1 MKHAYTWGAILAIV
15 LASTTGDVLLSRA
28 MKQVGDVGNLWRRF
42 GLFTVAARILRKVP
56 CLAVEVQPLVVAV
69 ADDEHPRVA
78 LEDARQQI
86 AHRGHKLLRRGGV
99 LGGARPLQ
107 RERA

>member
-42 GLFTVAARILRKVP
+42 GLFTVAARILITTDFSSPTFIGLAGTRALPKADSHKHAIPEYYLVSITKVTF
-56 CLAVEVQPLVVAV
+56 AFG
-69 ADDEHPRVA
+69 DM
-78 LEDARQQI
+78 
-86 AHRGHKLLRRGGV
+86 RG
-99 LGGARPLQ
+99 Q
-107 RERA
+107 